1 MDENLEFELIENFK
15 HMAREAMTDA
25 QKAHD
30 LIFQDSKETIAL
42 AYLNSAI
49 SKFSAL
55 KALYYARY
63 EILCHPEFDNV
74 FMKFRIF
81 HQEML
86 NNVCKNHSHQW
97 TDIEFLKFEEA
108 FDRSGISK

>member
-1 MDENLEFELIENFK
+1 
-15 HMAREAMTDA
+15 MTDA
-25 QKAHD
+25 EMAHD
-30 LIFQDSKETIAL
+30 LIFRDGKETVAL

-63 EILCHPEFDNV
+63 EILGHPEFDKV
-74 FMKFRIF
+74 FIKFRVF
-81 HQEML
+81 HREML
-86 NNVCKNHSHQW
+86 NNVRTRHSHQW
-97 TDIEFLKFEEA
+97 TDIEFLAFKDV